1 LKIPS
6 ESLEAVHRRTNN
18 TMAKWKR
25 PRGNDLQDTKQK
37 LRNEQHELVTPERS
51 HVEQFYTCLIT
62 DIWCSKLML
71 DNFTQVLSFDVRLLV
86 TRLVSSKSFMLS
98 LYKIYNV
105 IHFVGLFKDNHF
117 AHKDY
122 FVYTDLVI
130 IGAVTWIF
138 SNCCRVTSIPLTLPS
153 LCGNTINQLSEHF

>member
-1 LKIPS
+1 MCKIVQHDFVQV
-6 ESLEAVHRRTNN
+6 SLVRAAHSLISV
-18 TMAKWKR
+18 
-25 PRGNDLQDTKQK
+25 LC
-37 LRNEQHELVTPERS
+37 LVG
-51 HVEQFYTCLIT
+51 HCLLVFF
-62 DIWCSKLML
+62 IWPLYC
-71 DNFTQVLSFDVRLLV
+71 LSFDVRLLV